1 MRILL
6 SAYACHPKTGSE
18 ARLGWRWALEL
29 AARGHEVWVLTREA
43 NRLDIEHELARLS
56 GTDTLHF
63 LYYDHARLLP
73 WLKRLRARFRYFYY
87 YAWQWGAYQVARRQ
101 HAGRPFDLVHHVT
114 WVQARAPSFMG
125 RLGIPFVFGPVGGG
139 EAAPWRLRGV
149 QGARQ
154 WLIDLLRDVWTLL
167 ARLDPYTRQTYRAAA
182 RIHVTTPES
191 LRLVPRSQRPQAN
204 VLPAVAYEPEGEP
217 ILLPASSTGGLRLL
231 YVGRFLGLKGMAL
244 GIAAFAALCRQR
256 PESRLTLIGA
266 GPAEVA
272 WRKQARRL
280 GIEDKVEWIGWMRH
294 GQVLGLYSSY
304 DALLFPSLHD
314 SGGLVLLEAMAQG
327 LPVVCLDLGGPGV
340 IVDASC
346 GIKIEAQGR
355 CRQQVE
361 KWLAD
366 ALLRLADD
374 ASLRNRLR
382 QGARERVAAFTWEK
396 LIIGSYG
403 NLHISCAPGN
413 KGKQDEAA

>member
-63 LYYDHARLLP
+63 LYYDHAWLLP

-125 RLGIPFVFGPVGGG
+125 RLGVPFIFGPVGGG

-149 QGARQ
+149 LGARQ

-167 ARLDPYTRQTYRAAA
+167 ARLDPYTYRTYLAAA
-182 RIHVTTPES
+182 RIHVTTPET
-191 LRLVPRSQRPQAN
+191 LRLVPRSQRLRAN
-204 VLPAVAYEPEGEP
+204 VLSAVAYEPEGGQVS
-217 ILLPASSTGGLRLL
+217 LPAASTGGLRLL

-244 GIAAFAALCRQR
+244 GLVAFAALCRQR
-256 PESRLTLIGA
+256 PASRLTLIGA
-266 GPAEVA
+266 GPAEAA

-280 GIEDKVEWIGWMRH
+280 GIADKVEWIAWMPH
-294 GQVLGLYSSY
+294 GQVLRRYSSY

-327 LPVVCLDLGGPGV
+327 LPVVCLNLGGPGV
-340 IVDASC
+340 IVDEGC
-346 GIKIEAQGR
+346 GIKVDVKGRSRREVEEA
-355 CRQQVE
+355 
-361 KWLAD
+361 LAV
-366 ALLRLADD
+366 ALLRLAEDT
-374 ASLRNRLR
+374 ALHNSLR
-382 QGARERVAAFTWEK
+382 QGALARSEEFRWEK
-396 LIIGSYG
+396 LIANCYG
-403 NLHISCAPGN
+403 DGVLVDCGIAHSFHPS
-413 KGKQDEAA
+413 